1 MFLGVKLLDK
11 EGRGRWGN
19 HARTRIDSSM
29 FVISVST
36 VVISDFFPSLFHDR
50 AKNTMSLGA
59 INSCKHH
66 PLVNHLAPS
75 KYVLSNDANSASSIF
90 TSLRYA

>member
-1 MFLGVKLLDK
+1 MV
-11 EGRGRWGN
+11 
-19 HARTRIDSSM
+19 ARTRIDSSM
-29 FVISVST
+29 LVMSVST
-36 VVISDFFPSLFHDR
+36 LDISDFFPNFFQDR
-50 AKNTMSLGA
+50 AKNTISLGA

-75 KYVLSNDANSASSIF
+75 RYDLSKDANSASSIF